1 MTAPQSGAAN
11 SREVGSL
18 DGQGAG
24 DHDQPYC
31 FDWRPRTS
39 APYPFNPR
47 QYARL
52 LILRGRLRDE
62 LGPQTDFS
70 ADD

>member
-1 MTAPQSGAAN
+1 MTTPQSWAAN
-11 SREVGSL
+11 NREVGSL

-31 FDWRPRTS
+31 FGRRPRAS

-52 LILRGRLRDE
+52 LVLRGRLRDE

-70 ADD
+70 AEA